1 MFTATKIETEIL
13 KILNNQNTQ
22 KNEPLEL
29 EKHQVIEEI
38 RKIKAKDSAITPQI
52 TQNALEGCI
61 AKDFAA
67 PADDGKF
74 KITEEG
80 KKQI

>member
-1 MFTATKIETEIL
+1 MFTATKIEAEIL

-22 KNEPLEL
+22 KIEPLGKE
-29 EKHQVIEEI
+29 QIIEEI
-38 RKIKAKDSAITPQI
+38 CKNKERDFAVTPQMVK
-52 TQNALEGCI
+52 NALEGCI
-61 AKDFAA
+61 TKGFAA
-67 PADDGKF
+67 LTSDGI